1 MCVSAKLQNREKFQT
16 AMWHIPF
23 LQQHYLL
30 KKCMEWFNNF
40 KQLQTVQ
47 NRIKQSGIKESSIL
61 SQKVRRIGR
70 KSHLNRISDD
80 KSLEQRLT
88 EIGQEIESNLQ
99 SFKTYEGFCEAAPQ
113 FVLQG
118 SLWLIIPAGSGLSKA
133 IKIVSLCFS
142 FGSLVLA
149 ASGVCI
155 KNPFIYRYTPAGE
168 KEEKEERK
176 VPNQSS
182 TLRCVIAMPL
192 LTAVVT
198 PRLLSLCMIASKA
211 KGWPHGVMLALTL
224 ICHAICFTLLIKRQ
238 KKVSWQNLLNKV
250 LFGKCKLSENIWM
263 SFITS
268 LIVPCVVIDSEE
280 PYLMLS
286 SISSTMAHVLYL
298 ILFLVTV
305 NFFPETLRNWETCE
319 VPHLELCLFSIIMI
333 VLSLMSV
340 GMTYQLQMHVRQY
353 NEEKQIEWALES
365 EDPKKMNEL
374 LKMEA
379 PKWYQKCWI
388 GWQPSYITIDWNR
401 IWAEELNKNEK
412 NRFALFRLL
421 HHYVS
426 DDKGIVGNVQ
436 LKTM

>member
-1 MCVSAKLQNREKFQT
+1 
-16 AMWHIPF
+16 MWHIPF

-155 KNPFIYRYTPAGE
+155 KNPFIYRYTPARE

-211 KGWPHGVMLALTL
+211 KGWPYAVMLISTP
-224 ICHAICFTLLIKRQ
+224 ISHAICFPLLIKKQ
-238 KKVSWQNLLNKV
+238 KKVSWKDLFKKV
-250 LFGKCKLSENIWM
+250 LFG
-263 SFITS
+263 TS
-268 LIVPCVVIDSEE
+268 L
-280 PYLMLS
+280 
-286 SISSTMAHVLYL
+286 
-298 ILFLVTV
+298 
-305 NFFPETLRNWETCE
+305 
-319 VPHLELCLFSIIMI
+319 
-333 VLSLMSV
+333 
-340 GMTYQLQMHVRQY
+340 
-353 NEEKQIEWALES
+353 
-365 EDPKKMNEL
+365 
-374 LKMEA
+374 
-379 PKWYQKCWI
+379 
-388 GWQPSYITIDWNR
+388 
-401 IWAEELNKNEK
+401 
-412 NRFALFRLL
+412 FRPFE
-421 HHYVS
+421 
-426 DDKGIVGNVQ
+426 IP
-436 LKTM
+436 